1 MPSVSVHGMG
11 MTPADLPHPVSS
23 LSSSNAGLLRCRT
36 SSVPEN
42 WKLLKAEEV
51 QKSKLLRGASANL
64 AEFIWPQDE
73 RPKVPHDDF
82 QGAEEL
88 PIIDLGELL
97 QAAVADRAATTDHQH
112 HHQPSSTRRDKIAK
126 DLAKIFSEW
135 GFVQVVNHGVK
146 TEVIDAM
153 QTQAKKFFDLPLE
166 QKEKAKLTQ
175 PGGSSTNE
183 GFGYGVD
190 GGFFYVGR
198 PWIDRFQCRWSP
210 VESITELAD
219 KVYTREEAHGIDDI
233 DAHDAAEEFR

>member
-73 RPKVPHDDF
+73 RPEVPHDDF

-97 QAAVADRAATTDHQH
+97 QAAVDDLAATTDHQH

-135 GFVQVVNHGVK
+135 GFVQVVNHGIK

-153 QTQAKKFFDLPLE
+153 QAQAKKFFDLPLE
-166 QKEKAKLTQ
+166 QKEKAKLTR

-190 GGFFYVGR
+190 SGFFYVGR

-233 DAHDAAEEFR
+233 HAHGAAEEFR